1 MKTPKEKI
9 LSITE
14 RLGISASVAA
24 KAMQITENTY
34 RKNKSD
40 SNLGHNFTE
49 KNYTNLL
56 GYILDEVKIILK
68 ENTDDV
74 KPIITL
80 DSINIRLDNLFANYE
95 SLSKED
101 DFNLTEEI
109 FKILDDMDA
118 SDAFLNMKT
127 YSDVVD
133 RIEKETEGL
142 TPPFDVLVY
151 EVHLKRFKR
160 RKHKR
165 WGEYLGYRRQQIIDS
180 LINS

>member
-1 MKTPKEKI
+1 MKTPKDKI

-34 RKNKSD
+34 RKNKSH
-40 SNLGHNFTE
+40 SNQGHNFTE

-68 ENTDDV
+68 ENADDA
-74 KPIITL
+74 KPVITL
-80 DSINIRLDNLFANYE
+80 ESINIRLDNLFANYE
-95 SLSKED
+95 NLSKDD

-109 FKILDDMDA
+109 FKILDDMDD
-118 SDAFLNMKT
+118 SDVFLNMKT
-127 YSDVVD
+127 YSNVIE
-133 RIEKETEGL
+133 RIEKETENL
-142 TPPFDVLVY
+142 TPPFDVVVY

-160 RKHKR
+160 KKHKR
-165 WGEYLGYRRQQIIDS
+165 WGEYVRYRRQQIIDS
-180 LINS
+180 IINS